1 MIVQSLV
8 RPVRTLLLVAGVA
21 ALVSP
26 AHAQRQP
33 SANAIAMAKEIIA
46 VKGSAKGYNVVVA
59 SLIERAKGMLLQ
71 TNPMLSKDLNQVALK
86 LRKEF
91 ATIADEPLTD
101 AAKLYAS
108 KFTEQELKTV
118 LAFYKTPTGRKVI
131 EQEPVIFQQSM
142 HDLDAWSAKVSEDVL
157 NKFRDEMR
165 KKGHNL

>member
-1 MIVQSLV
+1 
-8 RPVRTLLLVAGVA
+8 LLLVGAIA

-26 AHAQRQP
+26 AQAQRQP
-33 SANAIAMAKEIIA
+33 SASAIAMAKEIIA
-46 VKGSAKGYNVVVA
+46 VKGSAKGYNVVVV

-86 LRKEF
+86 LRKDYAKKAE
-91 ATIADEPLTD
+91 EPLTD

-108 KFTEQELKTV
+108 KFTEQELKTI
-118 LAFYKTPTGRKVI
+118 LAFYKTPTGKKVI

-142 HDLDAWSAKVSEDVL
+142 QDLDAWSAKVSEDVL

-165 KKGHNL
+165 KRGHNL